1 MEIRVN
7 QWLTT
12 FPFYFHLLLGT
23 FDLLLSYRSEPL
35 NESAT
40 VPSRHR
46 TIIKPSSGWIS
57 IRWAE
62 LWQYRSLLWVF
73 TWRDIKVR
81 YKQTLL
87 GFTWAVI
94 GPVMS
99 MIVFTVIFG
108 KLAGFDKLTGDTP
121 YQLVVFAG
129 LLPWSYFSGSL
140 GRAGN
145 SLVSNAH
152 IITKVYFP
160 RLMVPV
166 STLGSG
172 VVDFAIALVV
182 FFCLAAYYGIYPSLP
197 MLLIP
202 LLLLGVSALAVGIG
216 MIFSAVIVK
225 FRDFGMVMSY
235 MITFWMYLTPVMYPA
250 EVLSEKSRWL
260 LDFNPMHGYVSAFRT
275 VLLDQPMQWVS
286 LGYSLAFTAVF
297 LIIGAY
303 VFTRAE
309 KTFADVV

>member
-1 MEIRVN
+1 MKSRKSNEYQV
-7 QWLTT
+7 TS
-12 FPFYFHLLLGT
+12 YKSLL
-23 FDLLLSYRSEPL
+23 FKEFMQLSDSVENTARS
-35 NESAT
+35 ND
-40 VPSRHR
+40 R
-46 TIIKPSSGWIS
+46 TIIKPSTGWIS
-57 IRWAE
+57 INWRE

-108 KLAGFDKLTGDTP
+108 KLAGFDKLTGETP

-129 LLPWSYFSGSL
+129 LLPWTYFSGSL

-160 RLMVPV
+160 RLMVPI

-172 VVDFAIALVV
+172 VVDFAIAWVV
-182 FFCLAAYYGIYPSLP
+182 FIVLASFYGIYPSLA
-197 MLLIP
+197 MLLVPVI
-202 LLLLGVSALAVGIG
+202 LLGISALVVGVG
-216 MIFSAVIVK
+216 MIFSAIIVK
-225 FRDFGMVMSY
+225 YRDFGLVLGY
-235 MITFWMYLTPVMYPA
+235 MTTFWMYLTPVMYPA
-250 EVLSEKSRWL
+250 KVVSEKMRWL
-260 LDFNPMHGYVSAFRT
+260 LDLNPMYGYVSAFRT
-275 VLLDQPMQWVS
+275 VLLDQPMYWVS
-286 LGYSLAFTAVF
+286 LGYSVAFTVVF
-297 LIIGAY
+297 LAVGVY

>member
-1 MEIRVN
+1 VN
-7 QWLTT
+7 
-12 FPFYFHLLLGT
+12 
-23 FDLLLSYRSEPL
+23 DSVADSARS
-35 NESAT
+35 T
-40 VPSRHR
+40 HR
-46 TIIKPSSGWIS
+46 TIIKPSTGWVS
-57 IRWAE
+57 INWRE

-99 MIVFTVIFG
+99 MVVFTVIFG
-108 KLAGFDKLTGDTP
+108 KLAGFDKLTGETP

-129 LLPWSYFSGSL
+129 LLPWTYFSGSL

-145 SLVSNAH
+145 SLVTNAH

-160 RLMVPV
+160 RLMIPI

-172 VVDFAIALVV
+172 VVDFAIALLV
-182 FFCLAAYYGIYPSLP
+182 FIALASFYGIYPSFA
-197 MLLIP
+197 MLLVPVI
-202 LLLLGVSALAVGIG
+202 LLGVSVLVVGVG
-216 MIFSAVIVK
+216 MIFSAIIVK
-225 FRDFGMVMSY
+225 FRDFGLVLGY
-235 MITFWMYLTPVMYPA
+235 VTTFWMYLTPVMYPA
-250 EVLSEKSRWL
+250 EVVSEQLRWL
-260 LDFNPMHGYVSAFRT
+260 LDLNPMYGYVSAFRT
-275 VLLDQPMQWVS
+275 VLLDQPVHWLS
-286 LGYSLAFTAVF
+286 LGYSVAFTVVF
-297 LIIGAY
+297 LVIGAY

>member
-1 MEIRVN
+1 MN
-7 QWLTT
+7 DSTT
-12 FPFYFHLLLGT
+12 
-23 FDLLLSYRSEPL
+23 EM
-35 NESAT
+35 
-40 VPSRHR
+40 SRHR
-46 TIIKPSSGWIS
+46 TVITPASGWIP

-87 GFTWAVI
+87 GFAWAVI
-94 GPVMS
+94 SPVMS
-99 MIVFTVIFG
+99 MVVFTVIFG

-129 LLPWSYFSGSL
+129 LLPWAYFSGSL

-152 IITKVYFP
+152 IVTKVYFP
-160 RLMVPV
+160 RLLIPV

-172 VVDFAIALVV
+172 LVDFAIALVV
-182 FFCLAAYYGIYPSLP
+182 FVALAAWYGIFPL
-197 MLLIP
+197 LAICLIP
-202 LLLLGVSALAVGIG
+202 FILLGVSALAVGVG
-216 MIFSAVIVK
+216 MIFSALIVK
-225 FRDFGMVMSY
+225 FRDMAMVLSY
-235 MITFWMYLTPVMYPA
+235 VITFWMYLTPVMYPA
-250 EVLSEKSRWL
+250 EVVSEKSRWL

-286 LGYSLAFTAVF
+286 LGYSVAFTVVL
-297 LIIGAY
+297 LIVGAY
-303 VFTRAE
+303 FFTRTE